1 MNNINIVIQKFKSYK
16 FINSVVKTDPYI
28 IAQEEG
34 AFSIINGK
42 FKPKG
47 KYHQFLTNK
56 GTSYGLGL
64 TSWDKSKLK
73 DKKFIETKHLYN
85 YFKDDSLAKQ
95 YFVFSKFK
103 SINSIDKIY
112 GIAPSVFE
120 KHNFKCKKTYM
131 NFRTISDFV
140 MTYSTIEECI
150 LQDEYYTSLIELNK
164 PTLVSNFLNSNF
176 DPESVNAISSKN
188 LELLQDDL
196 DILIET
202 LNQNNIPIF
211 SILENDL
218 LWIDNFE
225 KYETEYPILTNIYT
239 EFTHGN
245 IVEVFK

>member
-1 MNNINIVIQKFKSYK
+1 MNNTNTVIQKFKSYK

-42 FKPKG
+42 FKPEG
-47 KYHQFLTNK
+47 KYHQFLTNSDI
-56 GTSYGLGL
+56 SYGLGL
-64 TSWDKSKLK
+64 TSWDKSKLN
-73 DKKFIETKHLYN
+73 DKKVIDTKHLYN
-85 YFKDDSLAKQ
+85 YFKNDSLAKQ

-120 KHNFKCKKTYM
+120 KHNLKCKKTYM

-140 MTYSTIEECI
+140 MTYSTVEKCI

-164 PTLVSNFLNSNF
+164 PTLASNFLNANF
-176 DPESVNAISSKN
+176 DPELVNAISSKD
-188 LELLQDDL
+188 LKLLQKDL
-196 DILIET
+196 DTLIKILNKSNT
-202 LNQNNIPIF
+202 LIF
-211 SILENDL
+211 PILENDES
-218 LWIDNFE
+218 WIYNFE
-225 KYETEYPILTNIYT
+225 KYEIEYPIITNIYT

>member
-28 IAQEEG
+28 IAQEKN
-34 AFSIINGK
+34 ALVTINGK
-42 FKPKG
+42 LKIKG
-47 KYHQFLTNK
+47 KAHQFLTNSDI
-56 GTSYGLGL
+56 SYGLGL

-120 KHNFKCKKTYM
+120 NHNLKCKKTYM
-131 NFRTISDFV
+131 NFRTILDFV
-140 MTYSTIEECI
+140 MTYSTVKEYI
-150 LQDEYYTSLIELNK
+150 LQNKYYTSLIELNK

-176 DPESVNAISSKN
+176 DLESVNAISSKD
-188 LELLQDDL
+188 LKFLQKDL
-196 DILIET
+196 NTLIRI
-202 LNQNNIPIF
+202 LNQSNTPIF
-211 SILENDL
+211 PILENDL
-218 LWIDNFE
+218 LWVYNFE

-239 EFTHGN
+239 ELKDEN
-245 IVEVFK
+245 IVEVLK

>member
-1 MNNINIVIQKFKSYK
+1 MNNTNTVIQKFKSYK

-42 FKPKG
+42 FKPEG
-47 KYHQFLTNK
+47 KYHQFLTNSDI
-56 GTSYGLGL
+56 SYGLGL
-64 TSWDKSKLK
+64 TSWDKSKLN
-73 DKKFIETKHLYN
+73 DKKFIKTKHLYN

-112 GIAPSVFE
+112 GISPSVFE
-120 KHNFKCKKTYM
+120 NHNLKCKKTYM
-131 NFRTISDFV
+131 NFRTILDFV
-140 MTYSTIEECI
+140 TTYSTFEECI
-150 LQDEYYTSLIELNK
+150 LQDKYYTSLIELNK
-164 PTLVSNFLNSNF
+164 PALVSNFLNSNF
-176 DPESVNAISSKN
+176 DTESVKAISSKD
-188 LELLQDDL
+188 LKLLQDDL